1 MGSELP
7 RTVVVLGA
15 RNLGDAIT
23 RGLRADGARV
33 ATIARTQS
41 SLQPLADAGAL
52 AIAADAT
59 EPDELA
65 SALELVAEELGPP
78 AVIVNAVST
87 RPPAGGF
94 GGGPLVEATLAAFE
108 AWTVP
113 AARQAFVFFTCAAR
127 ALADRGGTL
136 IQITGAP
143 ARRALRERGLIA
155 AGQSA
160 IRAFAHTAAQEL
172 REAGIHV
179 ALLIVDGI
187 IESPKTAAMT
197 AGMAPDALVRQQDV
211 VEAVRFLGT
220 QSAHGLTH
228 ELVLTPSGGRWLP

>member
-7 RTVVVLGA
+7 RTACVLGA
-15 RNLGDAIT
+15 RNLGAAIT
-23 RGLRADGARV
+23 RDLLADGARV

-52 AIAADAT
+52 TIAADAAD
-59 EPDELA
+59 PAELA
-65 SALELVAEELGPP
+65 RALARAAEELGPP
-78 AVIVNAVST
+78 ALVVNAVST

-94 GGGPLVEATLAAFE
+94 GGGPLVEATLDAFE

-127 ALADRGGTL
+127 ALADHGGTL

-143 ARRALRERGLIA
+143 ARRALRDRGLIG
-155 AGQSA
+155 AGQAA

-172 REAGIHV
+172 RGAGIHV

-187 IESPKTAAMT
+187 IESPKTEAMT

-220 QSAHGLTH
+220 RSAHGLTH
-228 ELVLTPSGGRWLP
+228 ELVLTPRGGRWLP